1 VKPISHDTTE
11 EELRRSV
18 LDQGDIGRA
27 GAATAELD
35 RRAREREGALM
46 KRQLEIAES
55 SARAA
60 RWSAIAAVVLCV
72 LAAVQL
78 ILMVVK

>member
-1 VKPISHDTTE
+1 
-11 EELRRSV
+11 V

-27 GAATAELD
+27 GAARAELD
-35 RRAREREGALM
+35 RRAREREAKLI

-60 RWSAIAAVVLCV
+60 KWSAVTAGILCI
-72 LAAVQL
+72 LAAIQL
-78 ILMVVK
+78 VLTLFM